1 MFLIFVAASKYGKI
15 RMGRSDSKPE
25 YNDISWFCMLFSR
38 GIAVGAYTFACM
50 ETMTF
55 YRHYR
60 GAGRASLE
68 NDDDV
73 AQAAILQLFY
83 HWGFHAWAPYITVAI
98 TLGVTSYRW
107 NLPLTMRSAF
117 YPLLGNLVYSPSA
130 TSSTPHPS
138 SPPPSACALPSAS
151 AWRTSSSS
159 RSASTTT

>member
-25 YNDISWFCMLFSR
+25 YNDISWFCMLFSCEH
-38 GIAVGAYTFACM
+38 AVGVYTFACM

-83 HWGFHAWAPYITVAI
+83 HWGFHSVGAVHHCGYHARRHLIPLELAPHDA
-98 TLGVTSYRW
+98 LGV
-107 NLPLTMRSAF
+107 L
-117 YPLLGNLVYSPSA
+117 
-130 TSSTPHPS
+130 
-138 SPPPSACALPSAS
+138 PPP
-151 AWRTSSSS
+151 R
-159 RSASTTT
+159 